1 MPNVYKNFIK
11 VKDKPHPCEYCDAYW
26 YCQCTDSE
34 RMGMECFQKLLEE
47 INQKDGIEISM
58 FY

>member
-26 YCQCTDSE
+26 YCQIDDSK
-34 RMGMECFQKLLEE
+34 RADLRCFQELMEKL
-47 INQKDGIEISM
+47 NKKDGIKIFM

>member
-26 YCQCTDSE
+26 YCQIDDSK
-34 RMGMECFQKLLEE
+34 RADLRCFQELMGKL
-47 INQKDGIEISM
+47 NKKNGIKI
-58 FY
+58 